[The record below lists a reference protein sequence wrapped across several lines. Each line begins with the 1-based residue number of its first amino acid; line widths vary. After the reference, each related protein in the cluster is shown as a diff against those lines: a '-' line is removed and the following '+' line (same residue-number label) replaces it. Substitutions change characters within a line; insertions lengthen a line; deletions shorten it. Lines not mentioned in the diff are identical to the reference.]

1 MILWVKDHIFPH
13 GGNNHVPRIFHKKIV
28 GYVLAGIMGV
38 EVIFLVSALFLLPGS
53 GFLASFAPEAL
64 MRLANIE
71 RQDREVPTLR
81 VNSLLEQ
88 AAKLKAQDMA
98 ERGYFAHNT
107 PEGKPPWIWLQ
118 KTGYKFIYAGENLAV
133 NFIDAQD
140 VNSAW
145 MDSPTHRSNILN
157 RHYQEIGIAT
167 AIGEYKGRE
176 AIFVVQFFGAPIV
189 QTPSPVSS
197 QEEKSSPFQ
206 EKEQVKEEPFI
217 AVEEQEKI
225 EEEPSV
231 VVEDQKD
238 TELKGVVVAVSE
250 EASQEFVRGAVGM
263 YTLSR
268 PKGNT
273 NMLFALIA
281 ILFGLVLLVKMLVRF
296 HVVHDRPLLFRS
308 MVVLGVIILFRAINE
323 YISISGISIGLGS

>member
-38 EVIFLVSALFLLPGS
+38 EILFLISALFLLPGS
-53 GFLASFAPEAL
+53 GFFASLAPEAL

-71 RQDREVPTLR
+71 RQNREVPTLR
-81 VNSLLEQ
+81 ENSLLEQ

-98 ERGYFAHNT
+98 QRGYFAHNT
-107 PEGKPPWIWLQ
+107 PEGKPPWIWLEQ
-118 KTGYKFIYAGENLAV
+118 AGYKFIYAGENLAV

-145 MDSPTHRSNILN
+145 MDSPTHRSNILS

-176 AIFVVQFFGAPIV
+176 AIFVVQFFGAPIA

-197 QEEKSSPFQ
+197 QEKVSSSFQ
-206 EKEQVKEEPFI
+206 EKEKKVEEEPFVV
-217 AVEEQEKI
+217 VEEQQ
-225 EEEPSV
+225 EEII
-231 VVEDQKD
+231 QKD
-238 TELKGVVVAVSE
+238 TAVVALE

-273 NMLFALIA
+273 NMFFAFIA
-281 ILFGLVLLVKMLVRF
+281 ILFGLVLLVKLLVRF

-308 MVVLGVIILFRAINE
+308 MVVLGVIILFRALNE

>member
-1 MILWVKDHIFPH
+1 MIRWVKDHIFPH

-28 GYVLAGIMGV
+28 GYVLVGIMGV
-38 EVIFLVSALFLLPGS
+38 EILFLISALFLLPGS

-71 RQDREVPTLR
+71 RQNREVPTLR

-98 ERGYFAHNT
+98 QRGYFAHNT

-145 MDSPTHRSNILN
+145 MNSPTHRSNILN

-176 AIFVVQFFGAPIV
+176 AIFVVQFFGAPIA
-189 QTPSPVSS
+189 QTPSPS
-197 QEEKSSPFQ
+197 QAQ
-206 EKEQVKEEPFI
+206 EKEQVKKEPSI
-217 AVEEQEKI
+217 MVEDQEKV

-231 VVEDQKD
+231 VVEEQEETEQKN
-238 TELKGVVVAVSE
+238 VVIAASE

-263 YTLSR
+263 YTISR

-273 NMLFALIA
+273 NMLFAFIA
-281 ILFGLVLLVKMLVRF
+281 ILFGLVLLVKLLVKF

-308 MVVLGVIILFRAINE
+308 MVVLGVIILFRALNE